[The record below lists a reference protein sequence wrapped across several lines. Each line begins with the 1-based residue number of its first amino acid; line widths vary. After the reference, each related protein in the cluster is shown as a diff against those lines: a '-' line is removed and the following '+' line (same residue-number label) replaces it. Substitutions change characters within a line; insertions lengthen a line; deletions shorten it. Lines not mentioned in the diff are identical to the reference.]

1 MSTSASENAQSAVE
15 SSIQPSKHF
24 ASYTTWSDDN
34 FVPYSRDYLLDRASD
49 LFVRKNKTILPNLD
63 STRLNRKTY
72 ISNVQAICEKVNRS
86 PEDFRL
92 FFSTELRISTSFKDD
107 GSLKLDQLFNPKN
120 LATVYHNFLKS
131 IQCTACKSINTVERK
146 ENRITF
152 LECQECRRSVA
163 LVKK

>member
-1 MSTSASENAQSAVE
+1 MANN
-15 SSIQPSKHF
+15 
-24 ASYTTWSDDN
+24 DNN

-49 LFVRKNKTILPNLD
+49 LFVRKNKTVLPNLD

-72 ISNVQAICEKVNRS
+72 ISNVRAICEKVNRS

-92 FFSTELRISTSFKDD
+92 FFSTELRISASFKED
-107 GSLKLDQLFNPKN
+107 GSLKLDQMFNPKN
-120 LATVYHNFLKS
+120 LNTVYHNFLKS
-131 IQCTACKSINTVERK
+131 IQCTACKSINTIERK